1 MSALSLRSG
10 LFTLASLCLGM
21 ILLGCA
27 DPNADKSSQSA
38 AAIDLSVWPGLQSG
52 EKEEVMQ
59 CLQGSAVFEDLHPL
73 GNTPLHCA
81 AWIGAA
87 DVIATL
93 LDAGADVHAI
103 NDEGESP
110 LHYAIKGSMFKKV
123 QAGIHLGRFSR
134 HSRGATRA
142 EAAIEGTYAP
152 IISLLANA
160 GADLN
165 LHNEFGLTPLHLAL
179 APCQYEL
186 IQALVNA
193 GADVHI
199 PRRKYSETHTP
210 LHTAAWQ
217 GCSEAIP
224 RLITAGAMVN
234 SQEMYSTPLHYA
246 VEYSEDPET
255 VTALLRHGANVNAI
269 GGYADSTPLDLA
281 LWVKNVYVEF
291 LAEEPEEGY
300 RRRIEKQVADYE
312 TIISMLAAAGGKTS
326 ESLLEEREAGAAEEQ

>member
-1 MSALSLRSG
+1 
-10 LFTLASLCLGM
+10 M

-38 AAIDLSVWPGLQSG
+38 AAIDLSDWPGLQSG

-59 CLQGSAVFEDLHPL
+59 CFQGSAVFEDLHPL

-93 LDAGADVHAI
+93 LDASADVHAI

-160 GADLN
+160 GANLN
-165 LHNEFGLTPLHLAL
+165 LHNEFGL
-179 APCQYEL
+179 
-186 IQALVNA
+186 
-193 GADVHI
+193 
-199 PRRKYSETHTP
+199 
-210 LHTAAWQ
+210 
-217 GCSEAIP
+217 
-224 RLITAGAMVN
+224 
-234 SQEMYSTPLHYA
+234 TPLHYA

-291 LAEEPEEGY
+291 LAEESDEDY

-326 ESLLEEREAGAAEEQ
+326 ESLLKEREAGAREQQ